1 MGKFLSGFV
10 LPLLLLTA
18 SLFNW
23 SLISLVDLL
32 AFLFIQYAAPKMGF
46 RFLRQSLFSW
56 YTLIFSLLTILSHA
70 IFYIVWVV
78 KGDQW
83 SISDAQWAKLI
94 GLLRDQSWS
103 FPSVMFFLVV
113 QVLASLV
120 ALFEICN
127 SRFGMDPQR
136 DSFWGHLYSF
146 ILHIGS
152 RLRVLSCLLLPAV
165 QLVVGISHPSWASL
179 PFFICSSIGL
189 VDWSLTSNFLGL
201 FRSWQYLLLYAG
213 LNIILLYVYQLPIE
227 FSGIFQWLA
236 DFIGLY
242 KISANSEWSEVCSGL
257 SLLLFYITLSW
268 IRCDLIEMEVIM
280 STRARSLTEQLLPSK
295 HSFLIRESRS
305 GVRHTNILLSG
316 PILRTFGINFFTYGF
331 PISLLALSFWSF
343 HFASLCAFGLLAYV
357 GYVLYVFPSM
367 YHLHRLNG
375 LLLVFILL
383 WAISTYIFNITFTVL
398 NKEQWQDMEIWET
411 IGLWHYPIPGFYL
424 LAQFSLGV
432 LVALSNLV
440 NNSVFLYLSDRDGLS
455 SNDDSTL
462 DVTEETKALIVAT
475 IVWGLRKTS
484 HAMALLFL
492 FLIALNPG
500 LIHALYMTFFLIF
513 LLSHTVGRK
522 IRQCLILLCEAHF
535 TLLYI
540 LQLNLISTAL
550 EKKGS
555 ITVKI
560 LSQLGSFTHAS
571 SGDFLKIAVL
581 ACFSA
586 IHNHGFKMLLSFSA
600 IVQHTP
606 WPPIGFSILRAGL
619 LKSVILSV
627 YTSAS
632 RESQAINF
640 PHERKIG
647 SYLNAIGEKFLSMYR
662 SCGTYIVLLTILLT
676 VYSVKPN
683 YSSFGYLFFLLLW
696 MTGRQLVGKTVMHL
710 WLPLKIYAI
719 TMFMIIY
726 GLSVFS
732 WLQEWLSSMVDLSSA
747 FGYNPETSVLKNV
760 WESLAVLIVM
770 QLYSYERRQSKYLTP
785 RDDVPEI
792 DAFTFL
798 KRLLSWHSQ
807 KILYLAIFYASLSP
821 ISAFGFSYL
830 FGLVICSIMAKTSH
844 VPSKFFLVYS
854 ALLVMVE
861 YPFQM
866 WGYQAE
872 MFPGQKHSSVSFFL
886 GLQVYEP
893 GFLGVESGLRGK
905 MLVIVACFLQYN
917 VSRWLERMPCNFETW
932 EDSCVFFMPA
942 EKVPKE
948 ATILAKRKC
957 LDINPLIGKK
967 QKARSYSCPSLNTG
981 FSQVMDPIGGYER
994 RNHSNRC
1001 SQESSK
1007 ENHKWSRKQIHVLRK
1022 ERLAMQ
1028 KASLKVYMK
1037 FWIEN
1042 MFSLFGLEINMIA
1055 LLLASFA
1062 VLNAIS
1068 LLYIASLAA
1077 CVLLQRR
1084 VIRKLW
1090 PMFVFLFASVFTLE
1104 YLAIWLNPTSWKH
1117 LSLTKAEVICNDC
1130 WRSSDLHFD
1139 YCIKC
1144 WLGIIVDD
1152 PRMLISYYAV
1162 FMFSCFKLRADHLS
1176 SLSGFRTYKQMM
1188 SHSKHASGLSDLSFE
1203 TKVLWTFLDYLRLY
1217 SYCHLLDL
1225 VLALILITGTL
1236 EYDILHLGYLG
1247 FALVFFRLRLQILK
1261 KKNSIFKFLRIY
1273 NFALIVLSLAYQ
1285 SPFVGD
1291 FCEGKC
1297 EMIDR
1302 ISKVIGLH
1310 KYGFQITSRF
1320 ALVEVV
1326 IFMLVSLQSYMF
1338 SSLEFDYVSKYLEA
1352 EQFGALV
1359 REQEKRAAWKT
1370 GQLQHIRKSEE
1381 QKRMRNS
1388 QVEKIKSEMLNL
1400 QIQLHSMS
1408 STNCSNTFPEG
1419 KDNGERNLS
1428 VNLNLAQTTPD
1439 KRDTDFKKKGL
1450 NLSFD
1455 LLFTHDMNES
1465 PRSERT
1471 GVPSAENSRKQS
1483 TDSLFE
1489 ITELKDTANDNMF
1502 FNSDFRPQKKS
1513 HVKGNPLKS
1522 AVQLIGDGVS
1532 HVQSLGSMAVMNLV
1546 NFLNIDHEKLDSAD
1560 HSSDDDVYYEIENL
1574 DFGGEHTEQTH
1585 SMLSDSD
1592 RNMSNSNVACLQ
1604 IRIIFHY
1611 IWDQMRSNNDVVCY
1625 CCFILIFLWNFSLL
1639 SMVYLASLFLYALCV
1654 NTGPSHMFWVIM
1666 LIYTEVCIL
1675 LQYLCQ
1681 IIIQHFGIIF
1691 EARLLREL
1699 GFPAHKIMSSFV
1711 ISHWPLFLVYLFT
1724 LLQSAITARD
1734 GEWAAAT
1741 EFSFT
1746 KKNHYQEMAAY
1757 SFGFIKRIKG
1767 LLLPIRNVMEVLIRN
1782 LYRYWKSLTEGAE
1795 TPPYFVQLSME
1806 VNLPP
1811 EDSIQPETIESKMN
1825 KLLKI
1830 MHDRRCRENLNNYPA
1845 SRVRVQSIERSPE
1858 NINVALAVFEVLY
1871 ASPSGKSSFTDWQRS
1886 LTPAADV
1893 TSEILDAYHA
1903 DIFKEI
1909 GFPYMILSVIGGCKK
1924 DIDLYAYVFCAD
1936 LVVFFLVAIF
1946 YQSVIKNNSEF
1957 LEVYQHEDQFPKEFV
1972 FILMVI
1978 FFLIVLDRIIYLCSY
1993 ATGKVI
1999 FYLFTL
2005 VLFIY
2010 SVTNYAWH
2018 MEPSDKHA
2026 GKFALRAI
2034 YLMKLI
2040 SLALQAIQIRFGI
2053 PHESNLY
2060 RQFLTSSIS
2069 QTNFLGFRIYRALP
2083 FLYELRCVLDWSCTT
2098 TSLTMY
2104 DWLKLEDIH
2113 GSLFLVKCDVDLNR
2127 AKHQQGQKQTKMTKF
2142 CSGICLFLVLI
2153 CVIWAPM
2160 LMYSS
2165 GNPTNIANP
2174 IREASVQIDIKTS
2187 SGRLTL
2193 FETTLCEKIS
2203 WNDVKR
2209 HIDLDPEGYLDNY
2222 NEEDI
2227 QLICC
2232 QPDASN
2238 LWLVPPVVQAR
2249 YIKSLLWNMD
2259 IVFSW
2264 QFTRDRPRGKEVVK
2278 HQLLVAD
2285 QDLPKSAEVMQVLNG
2300 TANSFRMFNI
2310 YPRYFRVTGSGDVRF
2325 LEQAVDMVSGDLVLN
2340 RGNPEWWS
2348 FRDIGASDGTGCGE
2362 FAGPMAIIVSEE
2374 TPQGILGDTLSKFSI
2389 WGLYITFVLAVG
2401 RFIRLQCSDLRMR
2414 IQFENLPSCDR
2425 LLAICE
2431 DIYAARAEGELEVEE
2446 VLYWTLVSIYRSPHM
2461 LLEYTKPD

>member
-18 SLFNW
+18 ALLNW

-46 RFLRQSLFSW
+46 RFQRQSLLSW
-56 YTLIFSLLTILSHA
+56 YILIFSLLSILSHA
-70 IFYIVWVV
+70 ILYTVWVV
-78 KGDQW
+78 KGEQW
-83 SISDAQWAKLI
+83 SISDAQWAELI
-94 GLLRDQSWS
+94 GFQRDQSWS
-103 FPSVMFFLVV
+103 CPSVIYFLVV
-113 QVLASLV
+113 QGLAALV
-120 ALFEICN
+120 ALFEIYGH
-127 SRFGMDPQR
+127 RFGMDPQR
-136 DSFWGHLYSF
+136 DSFLGHLYSF
-146 ILHIGS
+146 TLHIEGLLFDFERIKLNAFLGVHRLMS
-152 RLRVLSCLLLPAV
+152 RF
-165 QLVVGISHPSWASL
+165 QLIVGISHPSWASL

-201 FRSWQYLLLYAG
+201 FRSWRYLLLYAG
-213 LNIILLYVYQLPIE
+213 LNIILLYIYQLPIE
-227 FSGIFQWLA
+227 HSGIFKWLA

-242 KISANSEWSEVCSGL
+242 KISAKSELTEICSGV
-257 SLLLFYITLSW
+257 SLLVFYIILSW
-268 IRCDLIEMEVIM
+268 IRCDLMEMNFII
-280 STRARSLTEQLLPSK
+280 STRESSLTEQLLPSK
-295 HSFLIRESRS
+295 HSFFIRESRS
-305 GVRHTNILLSG
+305 GVRHTNILLRG

-343 HFASLCAFGLLAYV
+343 HFASLYAFGLLAYV

-383 WAISTYIFNITFTVL
+383 WAVSTYIFNIAFTVL

-440 NNSVFLYLSDRDGLS
+440 NNSVFMYLSERDGPS
-455 SNDDSTL
+455 SSDDSTL
-462 DVTEETKALIVAT
+462 DGETKVMVVAT
-475 IVWGLRKTS
+475 IVWGLRKS
-484 HAMALLFL
+484 SRAMALLLL
-492 FLIALNPG
+492 FLNALNPG
-500 LIHALYMTFFLIF
+500 LIHAFY
-513 LLSHTVGRK
+513 S
-522 IRQCLILLCEAHF
+522 
-535 TLLYI
+535 
-540 LQLNLISTAL
+540 
-550 EKKGS
+550 
-555 ITVKI
+555 
-560 LSQLGSFTHAS
+560 SFTQAN
-571 SGDFLKIAVL
+571 SGDFLKIALL
-581 ACFSA
+581 ACYFA
-586 IHNHGFKMLLSFSA
+586 IHNHGFEMLLSFSA
-600 IVQHTP
+600 IVQQTP
-606 WPPIGFSILRAGL
+606 CPPIGFSILRAGL
-619 LKSVILSV
+619 LKSVILLV
-627 YTSAS
+627 YTSS
-632 RESQAINF
+632 RKSQAITF
-640 PHERKIG
+640 SYERKIG
-647 SYLNAIGEKFLSMYR
+647 SYLNAIGKKFLSIYR
-662 SCGTYIVLLTILLT
+662 SCGTYIVFLTILLT
-676 VYSVKPN
+676 VYVVTPN

-696 MTGRQLVGKTVMHL
+696 MTGRQLVGKTVKHL

-719 TMFMIIY
+719 LVFLFIY
-726 GLSVFS
+726 GISAFS
-732 WLQEWLSSMVDLSSA
+732 WLEEWLSRMVELSSA
-747 FGYNPETSVLKNV
+747 FGYNPEASMLKNI
-760 WESLAVLIVM
+760 WESLAVLVVM
-770 QLYSYERRQSKYLTP
+770 QLYSYERTQNLTP
-785 RDDVPEI
+785 ENDAQEVG
-792 DAFTFL
+792 AFTFL
-798 KRLLSWHSQ
+798 KRLLIWHCE

-830 FGLVICSIMAKTSH
+830 FGLVIFSITSKNSH
-844 VPSKFFLVYS
+844 IPSKIFLVYS
-854 ALLVMVE
+854 TLLVMVE
-861 YPFQM
+861 YPFQR

-893 GFLGVESGLRGK
+893 SFLGVESGLRGK
-905 MLVIVACFLQYN
+905 MLVIVSCILQYN
-917 VSRWLERMPCNFETW
+917 VSLWSEKMPCDFENGEWW
-932 EDSCVFFMPA
+932 EHSCGFFMST
-942 EKVPKE
+942 EKALNE
-948 ATILAKRKC
+948 ATILTRARKW
-957 LDINPLIGKK
+957 LDANPLLGKK
-967 QKARSYSCPSLNTG
+967 KSPRSYSCPSLNTS
-981 FSQVMDPIGGYER
+981 FSQGMAPIGCHEG
-994 RNHSNRC
+994 RNQSNRC
-1001 SQESSK
+1001 LQENFK
-1007 ENHKWSRKQIHVLRK
+1007 DNHKWNRKQIHILRK

-1028 KASLKVYMK
+1028 KASLKVYMR

-1042 MFSLFGLEINMIA
+1042 MFSLFGLEITMIA

-1062 VLNAIS
+1062 VRNAIS

-1077 CVLLQRR
+1077 CILLHRQ
-1084 VIRKLW
+1084 VICKLW
-1090 PMFVFLFASVFTLE
+1090 LMFVVSFASVFTLE
-1104 YLAIWLNPTSWKH
+1104 YLAFWLNLTSWKH
-1117 LSLTKAEVICNDC
+1117 HSPTKSEVLCNDC
-1130 WRSSDLHFD
+1130 WRSSDIHFD
-1139 YCIKC
+1139 YCKKC
-1144 WLGIIVDD
+1144 WLGLVVDD
-1152 PRMLISYYAV
+1152 PRMLISYYVV
-1162 FMFSCFKLRADHLS
+1162 FMFSCLKLHADRLS
-1176 SLSGFRTYKQMM
+1176 SLSGFQTYKQMM
-1188 SHSKHASGLSDLSFE
+1188 CHSKHVSGLSDLSCE

-1247 FALVFFRLRLQILK
+1247 FALVFFRIRLQILK
-1261 KKNSIFKFLRIY
+1261 KKNTIFKFLRIY
-1273 NFALIVLSLAYQ
+1273 NFALIVLCLAYQ
-1285 SPFVGD
+1285 SPLVGD
-1291 FCEGKC
+1291 ICEGKF

-1310 KYGFQITSRF
+1310 KYGFQITSKY

-1326 IFMLVSLQSYMF
+1326 IFMLVSLQSCMF
-1338 SSLEFDYVSKYLEA
+1338 SSLEFDYASKYLEL
-1352 EQFGALV
+1352 EQIGALG
-1359 REQEKRAAWKT
+1359 RKHEKRAAWKT
-1370 GQLQHIRKSEE
+1370 AQLQQIRKSEE
-1381 QKRMRNS
+1381 QKRMRNL
-1388 QVEKIKSEMLNL
+1388 QVEKIKSEMHNL

-1408 STNCSNTFPEG
+1408 TSNCGNTFPEG
-1419 KDNGERNLS
+1419 KGSRKRSLS
-1428 VNLNLAQTTPD
+1428 VNSNLSQTTPI
-1439 KRDTDFKKKGL
+1439 DFRRKDH
-1450 NLSFD
+1450 NRSFD
-1455 LLFTHDMNES
+1455 LLFTQDMNDS

-1471 GVPSAENSRKQS
+1471 GVLSEVDSKKQS
-1483 TDSLFE
+1483 TDSLLE
-1489 ITELKDTANDNMF
+1489 ITGLKDTSNDNMF
-1502 FNSDFRPQKKS
+1502 FNSEARTQEKYR
-1513 HVKGNPLKS
+1513 VKRNPLKS

-1532 HVQSLGSMAVMNLV
+1532 QVQSLGSMAVMNLV
-1546 NFLNIDHEKLDSAD
+1546 SFLNIEHEKHDSSC
-1560 HSSDDDVYYEIENL
+1560 HSSDDEVYYEIENH
-1574 DFGGEHTEQTH
+1574 DFVGEHTEQTY

-1592 RNMSNSNVACLQ
+1592 RNMSNVASLQ

-1611 IWDQMRSNNDVVCY
+1611 IWDQMRSNNDIVCY

-1639 SMVYLASLFLYALCV
+1639 SMVYLAALFLYALCV
-1654 NTGPSHMFWVIM
+1654 NTGPSNMFWFIM

-1675 LQYLCQ
+1675 LQYLYE
-1681 IIIQHFGIIF
+1681 IIIQRFGMIF
-1691 EARLLREL
+1691 EARMLQAL

-1711 ISHWPLFLVYLFT
+1711 TSHWPLFLVYFFT
-1724 LLQSAITARD
+1724 LLQSAITASD
-1734 GEWAAAT
+1734 GEWAAVT
-1741 EFSFT
+1741 EISFT
-1746 KKNHYQEMAAY
+1746 KKSHHQEMAEY

-1767 LLLPIRNVMEVLIRN
+1767 LFLPIKNVMEVLIRN
-1782 LYRYWKSLTEGAE
+1782 LYRYWKSLTQEAE
-1795 TPPYFVQLSME
+1795 IPPYFVQLSME

-1811 EDSIQPETIESKMN
+1811 HDDIQPGTIELKMN

-1830 MHDRRCRENLNNYPA
+1830 MHDRRCRGNLNNYPA

-1858 NINVALAVFEVLY
+1858 NVNVALAVFEVLY
-1871 ASPSGKSSFTDWQRS
+1871 ASSSGKSSFTEWQRS

-1893 TSEILDAYHA
+1893 TSEILEAYHA

-1909 GFPYMILSVIGGCKK
+1909 GFPYTILSVIGGAKK

-1978 FFLIVLDRIIYLCSY
+1978 FFLIVLDRIIYLCSF

-1999 FYLFTL
+1999 FYLSTLFLFT
-2005 VLFIY
+2005 Y

-2018 MEPSDKHA
+2018 LEPPDKHA

-2034 YLMKLI
+2034 YLTKLI
-2040 SLALQAIQIRFGI
+2040 SLALQAIQIRFGV

-2127 AKHQQGQKQTKMTKF
+2127 AKHQQGQKQTKTTKF
-2142 CSGICLFLVLI
+2142 CSGICLFLILI
-2153 CVIWAPM
+2153 CVIWTPM

-2174 IREASVQIDIKTS
+2174 IIEASVQIDIKTS
-2187 SGRLTL
+2187 SGGLPL

-2203 WNDVKR
+2203 WDEVKR
-2209 HIDLDPEGYLDNY
+2209 HIDLDPQGYLDNY
-2222 NEEDI
+2222 NEVDI

-2238 LWLVPPVVQAR
+2238 VWLVPPVVLAR
-2249 YIKSLLWNMD
+2249 YIKSLKWSMD

-2278 HQLLVAD
+2278 HQLLVAE
-2285 QDLPKSAEVMQVLNG
+2285 QDLPKPEEVMQVLNG
-2300 TANSFRMFNI
+2300 TTSSFRMFNV

-2325 LEQAVDMVSGDLVLN
+2325 LEQSVAMVSGDLVLN

-2348 FRDIGASDGTGCGE
+2348 FQDIGASDRTGCGE
-2362 FAGPMAIIVSEE
+2362 FAGPMAIILSEE

>member
-18 SLFNW
+18 ALLNW

-32 AFLFIQYAAPKMGF
+32 AFLFIQYKAPKIGIHF
-46 RFLRQSLFSW
+46 QRQSQLSW
-56 YTLIFSLLTILSHA
+56 FILVFSLLSVLSNA
-70 IFYIVWVV
+70 IFYTVWIV

-94 GLLRDQSWS
+94 GFERDHSWS
-103 FPSVMFFLVV
+103 FPSVVYFFAV
-113 QVLASLV
+113 QGLAALI
-120 ALFEICN
+120 ALFEIYG

-152 RLRVLSCLLLPAV
+152 RLRVLCCLMLPAV

-179 PFFICSSIGL
+179 PFFVCSSIGL

-201 FRSWQYLLLYAG
+201 FRSWWYLLLYAG
-213 LNIILLYVYQLPIE
+213 LNIVLLFAYQLPIKY
-227 FSGIFQWLA
+227 SGVFLWLA

-242 KISANSEWSEVCSGL
+242 KISAKSEWSEVCSGL
-257 SLLLFYITLSW
+257 SLLFFYIILSW
-268 IRCDLIEMEVIM
+268 IRCDLMEMDFIM
-280 STRARSLTEQLLPSK
+280 STRASSLTEHFLPSK
-295 HSFLIRESRS
+295 HSFFIRESRS
-305 GVRHTNILLSG
+305 GVRHTNILLRG

-331 PISLLALSFWSF
+331 PISLLALTFWSF
-343 HFASLCAFGLLAYV
+343 HFASLYAFGLLAYV

-383 WAISTYIFNITFTVL
+383 WAVSTYIFNIAFTVL
-398 NKEQWQDMEIWET
+398 NKELWQDMEIWET

-424 LAQFSLGV
+424 LAQFGLGV

-440 NNSVFLYLSDRDGLS
+440 NNSVFLYLSDRDGPSLS
-455 SNDDSTL
+455 DDSNL
-462 DVTEETKALIVAT
+462 EDETKVLIVAT
-475 IVWGLRKTS
+475 IVWGVRKTS
-484 HAMALLFL
+484 RVMEMLLLFL
-492 FLIALNPG
+492 VALNPG
-500 LIHALYMTFFLIF
+500 LVHALYMAFFLIF
-513 LLSHTVGRK
+513 LLSHSVGRK
-522 IRQCLILLCEAHF
+522 PRQCLILLCEAHF
-535 TLLYI
+535 TLLYL

-555 ITVKI
+555 IAGKI
-560 LSQLGSFTHAS
+560 LSQLGSFTHAN

-586 IHNHGFKMLLSFSA
+586 IHNHGFEMLLSFSA
-600 IVQHTP
+600 IVQRTP
-606 WPPIGFSILRAGL
+606 SPPIGFTILRAGL
-619 LKSVILSV
+619 LKSVILLV

-632 RESQAINF
+632 RKSQAINF
-640 PHERKIG
+640 SHERKIG

-662 SCGTYIVLLTILLT
+662 SCGTYIVLVTILLT
-676 VYSVKPN
+676 VYVVTPN
-683 YSSFGYLFFLLLW
+683 YSSFGYLLFLLLW
-696 MTGRQLVGKTVMHL
+696 MTGRQLVGRTVKRL
-710 WLPLKIYAI
+710 WLSLKIYSIAA
-719 TMFMIIY
+719 FVFIY
-726 GLSVFS
+726 GLSAFS
-732 WLQEWLSSMVDLSSA
+732 WLQEWLSRMVELSSA
-747 FGYNPETSVLKNV
+747 FGYNPEASMFKNI
-760 WESLAVLIVM
+760 WDSLAVLIVM
-770 QLYSYERRQSKYLTP
+770 QLYSYERTKSKNFTP
-785 RDDVPEI
+785 REDAAEI
-792 DAFTFL
+792 GAFTFL
-798 KRLLSWHSQ
+798 KRLLIWHSE
-807 KILYLAIFYASLSP
+807 KILYLAVFYASLSP

-830 FGLVICSIMAKTSH
+830 SGLVICSIKLKNSQI
-844 VPSKFFLVYS
+844 PSKLFLVYS
-854 ALLVMVE
+854 ALLVMIE

-872 MFPGQKHSSVSFFL
+872 MFPGQKHSSVSFFF
-886 GLQVYEP
+886 GLQQYNP
-893 GFLGVESGLRGK
+893 GFFGIESGLRGK
-905 MLVIVACFLQYN
+905 MLVIVACLLQYN
-917 VSRWLERMPCNFETW
+917 VSIWSEKMPCNFENGGWW
-932 EDSCVFFMPA
+932 EDSCGSFTPI
-942 EKVPKE
+942 EKALNDP
-948 ATILAKRKC
+948 TIFTRERKY
-957 LDINPLIGKK
+957 LDTNPLLCKMLK
-967 QKARSYSCPSLNTG
+967 SRSYSCPSLNTTFPQG
-981 FSQVMDPIGGYER
+981 MDPIGGYEG
-994 RNHSNRC
+994 RNHLLGSFKD
-1001 SQESSK
+1001 SP
-1007 ENHKWSRKQIHVLRK
+1007 KWNRKQIHVLRK

-1028 KASLKVYMK
+1028 KASLKVYMT

-1055 LLLASFA
+1055 LLLASFS

-1068 LLYIASLAA
+1068 LLYIASLAT
-1077 CVLLQRR
+1077 CILLRR
-1084 VIRKLW
+1084 QVIGKLW
-1090 PMFVFLFASVFTLE
+1090 LMFVFLFASVFTLE
-1104 YLAIWLNPTSWKH
+1104 YLAFWLNLTSWKH
-1117 LSLTKAEVICNDC
+1117 LSPTEAEVLCDDC
-1130 WRSSDLHFD
+1130 WKSSDLQFD
-1139 YCIKC
+1139 YCKKC
-1144 WLGIIVDD
+1144 WLGLTVDN
-1152 PRMLISYYAV
+1152 PRMLISYYMV
-1162 FMFSCFKLRADHLS
+1162 FMFSCLKLHADRLS
-1176 SLSGFRTYKQMM
+1176 SLSGFQTYKQMM
-1188 SHSKHASGLSDLSFE
+1188 WESKHSSGLSDLSCK
-1203 TKVLWTFLDYLRLY
+1203 TRVLWTFLDYLRLY

-1247 FALVFFRLRLQILK
+1247 FALVFFRIRLQILK
-1261 KKNSIFKFLRIY
+1261 KKNTIFKFLRIY
-1273 NFALIVLSLAYQ
+1273 NFALIVLCLAYQ
-1285 SPFVGD
+1285 SPLVGD
-1291 FCEGKC
+1291 ICGGKC
-1297 EMIDR
+1297 EIIDH
-1302 ISKVIGLH
+1302 ISKVMGLH
-1310 KYGFQITSRF
+1310 RYGFQVTSRS

-1338 SSLEFDYVSKYLEA
+1338 SSLEFDYASKYLEA
-1352 EQFGALV
+1352 EQIGALV
-1359 REQEKRAAWKT
+1359 REQEKKAAWKT
-1370 GQLQHIRKSEE
+1370 ALLKQIRKSEE
-1381 QKRMRNS
+1381 QKRMRNL

-1408 STNCSNTFPEG
+1408 TPNRGNTFPQG
-1419 KDNGERNLS
+1419 KDDRKRNLS
-1428 VNLNLAQTTPD
+1428 VSSNPSQTPPVD
-1439 KRDTDFKKKGL
+1439 SQRKDL
-1450 NLSFD
+1450 NLSLDF
-1455 LLFTHDMNES
+1455 LFPPDMNDS
-1465 PRSERT
+1465 PISQRT
-1471 GVPSAENSRKQS
+1471 GVLSDLDSRKQS

-1489 ITELKDTANDNMF
+1489 ITELKETANDNNMF
-1502 FNSDFRPQKKS
+1502 FNPTVRPQEKHRAKR
-1513 HVKGNPLKS
+1513 NPLKS

-1532 HVQSLGSMAVMNLV
+1532 QVQSLGSIAVMNLV
-1546 NFLNIDHEKLDSAD
+1546 NFLNIEHEKPD
-1560 HSSDDDVYYEIENL
+1560 SSDPSSDGEVYYEIDNQ
-1574 DFGGEHTEQTH
+1574 DIGGERFEQTH
-1585 SMLSDSD
+1585 SMVSDSD
-1592 RNMSNSNVACLQ
+1592 RNMSNVSFLQ
-1604 IRIIFHY
+1604 IRMIFHY
-1611 IWDQMRSNNDVVCY
+1611 IWGQMRSNNDVVCY

-1639 SMVYLASLFLYALCV
+1639 SMVYLAALFLYALCV
-1654 NTGPSHMFWVIM
+1654 NTGPSNIFWIIV
-1666 LIYTEVCIL
+1666 LIYTELCIL
-1675 LQYLCQ
+1675 LQYLYQ
-1681 IIIQHFGIIF
+1681 IIIQHFGMIF
-1691 EARLLREL
+1691 EAKLLREL
-1699 GFPAHKIMSSFV
+1699 GFHAHKIMSSFV
-1711 ISHWPLFLVYLFT
+1711 ISHWPLFLVYFFT
-1724 LLQSAITARD
+1724 LIQSTITASD
-1734 GEWAAAT
+1734 GELAAST
-1741 EFSFT
+1741 EISFT
-1746 KKNHYQEMAAY
+1746 QKNDCREMTAY
-1757 SFGFIKRIKG
+1757 GCTYIKRING
-1767 LLLPIRNVMEVLIRN
+1767 LLLPIRNMMEVFIRN
-1782 LYRYWKSLTEGAE
+1782 LHRYWKSLTEEAE
-1795 TPPYFVQLSME
+1795 IPPYFVQLSME

-1811 EDSIQPETIESKMN
+1811 EDSIQPEPIESKMN

-1858 NINVALAVFEVLY
+1858 NVNVALAVFEVLY
-1871 ASPSGKSSFTDWQRS
+1871 ASPSGKSSFTEWKRS

-1893 TSEILDAYHA
+1893 TCEILEAYHA

-1909 GFPYMILSVIGGCKK
+1909 GFPYTILSVIGGGKR

-1936 LVVFFLVAIF
+1936 LIVFFLVAIF

-1978 FFLIVLDRIIYLCSY
+1978 FFLIVLDRIIYLCSF

-1999 FYLFTL
+1999 FYLFNLLL
-2005 VLFIY
+2005 VTY
-2010 SVTNYAWH
+2010 SVTNYAWQ
-2018 MEPSDKHA
+2018 MEPPDRHA

-2098 TSLTMY
+2098 TTLTMY

-2127 AKHQQGQKQTKMTKF
+2127 AKHPQGQKQTKVTKF
-2142 CSGICLFLVLI
+2142 CSGICLFLILI
-2153 CVIWAPM
+2153 FVIWAPM

-2203 WNDVKR
+2203 WTEVKR
-2209 HIDLDPEGYLDNY
+2209 HIDLDPQGYLDNY
-2222 NEEDI
+2222 NEVDI

-2232 QPDASN
+2232 QPDASS
-2238 LWLVPPVVQAR
+2238 LWLVPPVVLAR
-2249 YIKSLLWNMD
+2249 YTESLRSSMD

-2264 QFTRDRPRGKEVVK
+2264 QFARDRPRGKEVVK

-2285 QDLPKSAEVMQVLNG
+2285 QDLPKSTEVMQVLNG
-2300 TANSFRMFNI
+2300 TANSFRMFNV

-2325 LEQAVDMVSGDLVLN
+2325 LEQAVDLVSGDLVLN
-2340 RGNPEWWS
+2340 HGNPEWWS
-2348 FRDIGASDGTGCGE
+2348 FKDIGASDKTGCGE

-2431 DIYAARAEGELEVEE
+2431 DLYAARAEGELQVEE

>member
-10 LPLLLLTA
+10 LPLLLLT
-18 SLFNW
+18 
-23 SLISLVDLL
+23 
-32 AFLFIQYAAPKMGF
+32 
-46 RFLRQSLFSW
+46 
-56 YTLIFSLLTILSHA
+56 
-70 IFYIVWVV
+70 
-78 KGDQW
+78 
-83 SISDAQWAKLI
+83 
-94 GLLRDQSWS
+94 
-103 FPSVMFFLVV
+103 
-113 QVLASLV
+113 
-120 ALFEICN
+120 
-127 SRFGMDPQR
+127 
-136 DSFWGHLYSF
+136 
-146 ILHIGS
+146 GS
-152 RLRVLSCLLLPAV
+152 RLRVLCCLLLPAV

-201 FRSWQYLLLYAG
+201 FRSWRYLLLYAG
-213 LNIILLYVYQLPIE
+213 LNIVLLYIYQLPVE
-227 FSGIFQWLA
+227 YAGIFQSIA
-236 DFIGLY
+236 DFLGLY
-242 KISANSEWSEVCSGL
+242 KISSKSEWSEICSGL
-257 SLLLFYITLSW
+257 SLLVFYIILSW
-268 IRCDLIEMEVIM
+268 IRCDLIEMDFIM
-280 STRARSLTEQLLPSK
+280 SARESSLTEQLLPSK
-295 HSFLIRESRS
+295 HSFFIRESRS
-305 GVRHTNILLSG
+305 GVRHTNILLRG

-343 HFASLCAFGLLAYV
+343 NFASLYAFGLLAYV

-383 WAISTYIFNITFTVL
+383 WAISTYIFNIAFTVL

-440 NNSVFLYLSDRDGLS
+440 NNSVFLYLSDRDGPS
-455 SNDDSTL
+455 SSYDYTFDER
-462 DVTEETKALIVAT
+462 EETKVLIVAT
-475 IVWGLRKTS
+475 IVWGFRKTS
-484 HAMALLFL
+484 RAMALLLL
-492 FLIALNPG
+492 FLIALKPG
-500 LIHALYMTFFLIF
+500 LIHALYMAFFLIF

-535 TLLYI
+535 TLLYL

-555 ITVKI
+555 IAVKI
-560 LSQLGSFTHAS
+560 LSQLGSFNHAN

-586 IHNHGFKMLLSFSA
+586 IHNHGFEMLLSFSA

-606 WPPIGFSILRAGL
+606 CPPIGFSILRAGL

-632 RESQAINF
+632 RKSQAINIS
-640 PHERKIG
+640 HERKIG

-662 SCGTYIVLLTILLT
+662 SCGTYIVLLTILTT
-676 VYSVKPN
+676 VYLVKPN

-696 MTGRQLVGKTVMHL
+696 MTGRQLVGKTVKRL

-719 TMFMIIY
+719 TVFVFIY

-732 WLQEWLSSMVDLSSA
+732 WLQEWLSMMVDLSSA
-747 FGYNPETSVLKNV
+747 FGYNPEASMLKNV

-770 QLYSYERRQSKYLTP
+770 QLYSYERRQSKYFTP
-785 RDDVPEI
+785 RDDEPEI
-792 DAFTFL
+792 AAFTFL
-798 KRLLSWHSQ
+798 KRLLIWHSQ
-807 KILYLAIFYASLSP
+807 KILYLAVFYASLSP

-830 FGLVICSIMAKTSH
+830 FGLVICAIMAKTSH
-844 VPSKFFLVYS
+844 IPSKLFLVYS
-854 ALLVMVE
+854 ALLVIVE

-893 GFLGVESGLRGK
+893 GFLGIESGLRGK
-905 MLVIVACFLQYN
+905 MLVIVACIMQYN
-917 VSRWLERMPCNFETW
+917 VSRWLEMMPCNFENGGCW
-932 EDSCVFFMPA
+932 EDSCAFFMSA
-942 EKVPKE
+942 EKGPKE
-948 ATILAKRKC
+948 ATIFTRERKR
-957 LDINPLIGKK
+957 LDANPLLSKNK
-967 QKARSYSCPSLNTG
+967 TARSHSCPALNTS
-981 FSQVMDPIGGYER
+981 FSQGMGPVGGYEGR
-994 RNHSNRC
+994 KHSNSNRC
-1001 SQESSK
+1001 LQESSK
-1007 ENHKWSRKQIHVLRK
+1007 ENHKLNRKQIHVLRK

-1037 FWIEN
+1037 FWMEN

-1077 CVLLQRR
+1077 CVLLHRQ
-1084 VIRKLW
+1084 VISKLW
-1090 PMFVFLFASVFTLE
+1090 PMFVFLFASVFTFE
-1104 YLAIWLNPTSWKH
+1104 YLAIWLNLTSWKH
-1117 LSLTKAEVICNDC
+1117 LSLTKAEVLCNDC

-1139 YCIKC
+1139 YCTKC

-1152 PRMLISYYAV
+1152 PRILISYYAV
-1162 FMFSCFKLRADHLS
+1162 FMFSCFKLHADRLS

-1247 FALVFFRLRLQILK
+1247 FALVFFRIRLQILK

-1285 SPFVGD
+1285 SPLVGD
-1291 FCEGKC
+1291 FCEGEC
-1297 EMIDR
+1297 GMIDR
-1302 ISKVIGLH
+1302 ISKVLGLH
-1310 KYGFQITSRF
+1310 KYGFKITSRF
-1320 ALVEVV
+1320 ALVESV
-1326 IFMLVSLQSYMF
+1326 IFVLVSLQSYMF

-1352 EQFGALV
+1352 EQIGALV

-1370 GQLQHIRKSEE
+1370 AQLQHIRKSEE
-1381 QKRMRNS
+1381 QKRMRNL

-1408 STNCSNTFPEG
+1408 TSDCGNTFPEG
-1419 KDNGERNLS
+1419 KDSRKRNLP
-1428 VNLNLAQTTPD
+1428 VNSNLAQTTPNI
-1439 KRDTDFKKKGL
+1439 RDTDFKKKDP

-1455 LLFTHDMNES
+1455 FIFTHDMNES
-1465 PRSERT
+1465 PISERT
-1471 GVPSAENSRKQS
+1471 GVLSEVDSRKQS
-1483 TDSLFE
+1483 TDTLFE
-1489 ITELKDTANDNMF
+1489 ITELKDTANHNMF
-1502 FNSDFRPQKKS
+1502 FNSNVRPQEKFR
-1513 HVKGNPLKS
+1513 VKRNALKS
-1522 AVQLIGDGVS
+1522 AVQLMGDGVS
-1532 HVQSLGSMAVMNLV
+1532 HVQSLGSLAVMNLV
-1546 NFLNIDHEKLDSAD
+1546 NFLYIEHEKPDLAD
-1560 HSSDDDVYYEIENL
+1560 HSSDDEVYYEIENQ
-1574 DFGGEHTEQTH
+1574 DSGGEHIEQTH
-1585 SMLSDSD
+1585 SMLSDSE

-1604 IRIIFHY
+1604 INIIFHY

-1639 SMVYLASLFLYALCV
+1639 SMVYLAVLFLYALCV
-1654 NTGPSHMFWVIM
+1654 NTGPSNMFWVFI
-1666 LIYTEVCIL
+1666 LIYTEVCVL
-1675 LQYLCQ
+1675 LQYLYQ
-1681 IIIQHFGIIF
+1681 IIIQHFGMIF
-1691 EARLLREL
+1691 EARLLQEL
-1699 GFPAHKIMSSFV
+1699 GFPAHKSMSSFV
-1711 ISHWPLFLVYLFT
+1711 IGHWPLFLVYFFT
-1724 LLQSAITARD
+1724 LLQSAITASD

-1741 EFSFT
+1741 EFSFI
-1746 KKNHYQEMAAY
+1746 KKIHYQELAAY
-1757 SFGFIKRIKG
+1757 NFGFIKRIRG
-1767 LLLPIRNVMEVLIRN
+1767 LLLPIRNVTEVLIRN
-1782 LYRYWKSLTEGAE
+1782 LYRYWKSLTQESE

-1825 KLLKI
+1825 KLLNI

-1858 NINVALAVFEVLY
+1858 NVNVALAVFEVLY
-1871 ASPSGKSSFTDWQRS
+1871 ASPSGNSSFTECQRS

-1893 TSEILDAYHA
+1893 TCEILEAYHT
-1903 DIFKEI
+1903 DVFKEI
-1909 GFPYMILSVIGGCKK
+1909 RFPYTIISVIGEGKK
-1924 DIDLYAYVFCAD
+1924 DVDLYAYVFCAD

-1957 LEVYQHEDQFPKEFV
+1957 LEVYQLEDQFPKEFV

-1978 FFLIVLDRIIYLCSY
+1978 FFLIVIDRIIYLCSF
-1993 ATGKVI
+1993 AMGKVM
-1999 FYLFTL
+1999 FYLLTLLLFT
-2005 VLFIY
+2005 Y
-2010 SVTNYAWH
+2010 SVTNYAWS

-2034 YLMKLI
+2034 YLTKLI

-2060 RQFLTSSIS
+2060 RQFLTSTIS
-2069 QTNFLGFRIYRALP
+2069 QTNFWGFRIYRALP

-2113 GSLFLVKCDVDLNR
+2113 GSLFLVKCDADLNR
-2127 AKHQQGQKQTKMTKF
+2127 AKHRQGQKQPKMTKF
-2142 CSGICLFLVLI
+2142 CSGICLFLILI

-2174 IREASVQIDIKTS
+2174 IREASVQIDIKTT

-2203 WNDVKR
+2203 WNEVKR
-2209 HIDLDPEGYLDNY
+2209 PIDLDPQGYLDNY
-2222 NEEDI
+2222 YNEVDI

-2249 YIKSLLWNMD
+2249 YIKSLRWSMD

-2264 QFTRDRPRGKEVVK
+2264 QFTRDRPKGKEVVR

-2285 QDLPKSAEVMQVLNG
+2285 QDLPKSSEVMQVLNG
-2300 TANSFRMFNI
+2300 TTNSFRMFNV

-2348 FRDIGASDGTGCGE
+2348 FQDIGASNGTGCGE
-2362 FAGPMAIIVSEE
+2362 FSGPMAIIVSEE
-2374 TPQGILGDTLSKFSI
+2374 TPQGILGETLSKFSI